1 MPCEPCRRTRSGA
14 GRVILVLAAIVF
26 QTTPAAAQAR
36 TEFKG
41 LPSVRIIEGGT
52 GALPETLTREKAVN
66 LECVISKI
74 GENYYW
80 ASREN
85 KRLVRVEGPAF
96 ITFVAVEGQGYV
108 KIIKSGMKE
117 AAALLGEAE
126 QKFDYVEHILTG
138 LQSITYYGAK
148 R

>member
-1 MPCEPCRRTRSGA
+1 MFRPQSYIGFVA
-14 GRVILVLAAIVF
+14 GRLVLVLATIVF
-26 QTTPAAAQAR
+26 HTTPAAAQA
-36 TEFKG
+36 TTVFKG
-41 LPSVRIIEGGT
+41 LPSVRIIESGT
-52 GALPETLTREKAVN
+52 GALPETLSREKAGN

-74 GENYYW
+74 GEDYYW

-85 KRLVRVEGPAF
+85 KRMVRVEGPTF

-108 KIIKSGMKE
+108 KIIKPDMKD

-126 QKFDYVEHILTG
+126 QKFDYVEHLLTG
-138 LQSITYYGAK
+138 LQSITYYGTK